1 MVIESMQ
8 STKGFDIRMSKCC
21 NPVYGDD
28 IFGFLSQKE
37 GIKIHRI
44 SCPNAARLL
53 EKYPYRVL
61 KARWSTAQSLSSFQ
75 VELRITADLEPSVI
89 NEIFDV
95 VNSFKASIRAFNFTE
110 NNKHDAYLITARS
123 NLER

>member
-1 MVIESMQ
+1 M
-8 STKGFDIRMSKCC
+8 
-21 NPVYGDD
+21 
-28 IFGFLSQKE
+28 SQKE

-44 SCPNAARLL
+44 SCPSAARLL

-110 NNKHDAYLITARS
+110 NNKHDAYLITARIS
-123 NLER
+123 VPSDMELDKVISQIRALRNIQKVTRG